1 MHQSGGWRKHERSSP
16 RLTGILRAM
25 QSVFKFFPIYKE
37 RPWGGQ
43 AIAQLGTHRSLPAG
57 RKIGES
63 WEISDRP
70 DDESIIE
77 NGPFRGRSIR
87 WLLDQ
92 HGSFIMGL
100 PWKAGRRFPLLIKV
114 LDAAER
120 LSLQVHPPPRIAREL
135 KGQPKME
142 MWYFLGAEPR
152 AAVLAGLKKGVR
164 REDFE
169 RHLRAQTLEP
179 LIHRIPVSP
188 GDAMVIP
195 SGRIHAIDA
204 GCLILEIQQN
214 SDTTYRIYDWNRVE
228 PDGKPRQLHIEQTL
242 KSMNFHDFEPRLVK
256 RPSKSGVRDLA
267 DFRHFH
273 TQSWSLDQERPLP
286 TETVVILHMAEG
298 QMEIV
303 SEAGEKCRLNRG
315 ETALLAALP
324 HQVRPVDNK
333 VEVIVT
339 WRDPL

>member
-1 MHQSGGWRKHERSSP
+1 
-16 RLTGILRAM
+16 M

-43 AIAQLGTHRSLPAG
+43 AIAKLGAHRSLPPG
-57 RKIGES
+57 QKIGES

-70 DDESIIE
+70 DDESVIE
-77 NGPFRGRSIR
+77 NGPFRGQSIR

-92 HGSFIMGL
+92 HGSFVMGR
-100 PWKAGRRFPLLIKV
+100 PWKTGQRFPLLVKV

-135 KGQPKME
+135 KGEPKME
-142 MWYFLGAEPR
+142 MWYFLGAEPH

-169 RHLRAQTLEP
+169 RHLRTQTLEP
-179 LIHRIPVSP
+179 LIHRIAVSR

-195 SGRIHAIDA
+195 CGRIHAIDA

-214 SDTTYRIYDWNRVE
+214 SDTTYRIYDWKRAG
-228 PDGKPRQLHIEQTL
+228 PDGKPRPLHIEQTL
-242 KSMNFHDFEPRLVK
+242 KSMNFHDFEPRLVGHA
-256 RPSKSGVRDLA
+256 SKSGIRDLA

-273 TQSWSLDQERPLP
+273 TQSWSLERESLLP
-286 TETVVILHMAEG
+286 TETAVVLHGVEGQLEVVAEG
-298 QMEIV
+298 
-303 SEAGEKCRLNRG
+303 GEECLLNRG

-324 HQVRPVDNK
+324 HQVRPIDGK
-333 VEVIVT
+333 AEAIVT
-339 WRDPL
+339 WCDPL